1 MVKQFTDAQVD
12 AIIRMKFGRI
22 VTSHFNTSYV
32 SNARLGRLF
41 RCSASKIR
49 ELYLRRFMELDGK
62 GASALQ
68 TE

>member
-22 VTSHFNTSYV
+22 ITSHFNTSFV
-32 SNARLGRLF
+32 SNKQLGRLV

-49 ELYLRRFMELDGK
+49 ELYLRRFAE
-62 GASALQ
+62 Q
-68 TE
+68 